1 MRSRCEVIAAFV
13 GALALS
19 GPALA
24 KPVSYVDGTAI
35 MQENDEGG
43 SSAGIHYTV
52 TPWMAVAFHAQRH
65 TRASEFTM
73 LGPQL
78 NFLVKRWNLPDG
90 QGNLYTSV
98 GGGTVI
104 ENGDMRY
111 AAWTGFLADYET
123 RRFYSSYELRLMY
136 ADRTAKSAWQR
147 ARIGVAPYLGS
158 YDEINLWLMLQ
169 VDRRDEKHAVGH
181 AHGPLPPP
189 MAVTPLIRLVYKTFL
204 VEGGVSTRGKVMF
217 NWVQQF

>member
-1 MRSRCEVIAAFV
+1 
-13 GALALS
+13 
-19 GPALA
+19 
-24 KPVSYVDGTAI
+24 

-43 SSAGIHYTV
+43 SSVGVHYTV
-52 TPWMAVAFHAQRH
+52 VPWMAVSLHAERH

-90 QGNLYTSV
+90 QGNLYTSA
-98 GGGTVI
+98 GAGTAI
-104 ENGDMRY
+104 ENGETHF

-123 RRFYSSYELRLMY
+123 RRFYGSYELRLMY
-136 ADRTAKSAWQR
+136 ADRTEKAAWQR
-147 ARIGVAPYLGS
+147 ARVGVAPYLAS
-158 YDEINLWLMLQ
+158 YDQINLWLMVQ
-169 VDRRDEKHAVGH
+169 VDRRDEQHAIGH
-181 AHGPLPPP
+181 SHGVLPPP
-189 MAVTPLIRLVYKTFL
+189 MAVTPLVRLIYKTFL